1 MKKMFKEISKIYN
14 QIGRFRYIIN
24 RFFNKYHI
32 TELKQFRGCWIDF
45 DTKILFACFQELCN
59 VVEKEQILEVTDWGQ
74 GAKEAYAKARRE
86 ISDKSQ
92 LADALKDQRAYYRK
106 MRKVA
111 KEIRF
116 LYGWWKKREMEWFSD
131 DVDFNKEQ
139 EAQETDTQMLIR
151 LVKIR
156 SYLWT

>member
-1 MKKMFKEISKIYN
+1 M
-14 QIGRFRYIIN
+14 
-24 RFFNKYHI
+24 
-32 TELKQFRGCWIDF
+32 DF
-45 DTKILFACFQELCN
+45 DTKILFTCFQELCN

-74 GAKEAYAKARRE
+74 ESKEEYARLRRE

-106 MRKVA
+106 RRKVA

-116 LYGWWKKREMEWFSD
+116 LYDWWKKREKEWFSD
-131 DVDFNKEQ
+131 DVDFSDERCRMQ
-139 EAQETDTQMLIR
+139 TDTYMLIR